1 MSKSR
6 NILSPRRYWKEVEV
20 VMLKEHFADTP
31 TEVLSQFYGRP
42 TTAVLSKAHALGLHK
57 SRELLARMAREA
69 TADPSHPSHKHR
81 FQKGIVPANK
91 GLRRPGWSAGNMKAT
106 QFAKGNKPHTW
117 VPVGSLRINSEGVL
131 DRKLNDLPG
140 PSKVRWFPVYRL
152 VWEAAHGPVPAGHV
166 VAFKPGRRT
175 TVESEITLDAVELLT
190 RAQIMARN
198 TIHNLPRE
206 LASLMQLR
214 GALNRQ
220 INKLRK
226 QV

>member
-1 MSKSR
+1 MKSR
-6 NILSPRRYWKEVEV
+6 NILPPRQYWGEVEV
-20 VMLKEHFADTP
+20 VMLKQHFADTS
-31 TEVLSQFYGRP
+31 TEVLAQFYGRP
-42 TTAVLSKAHALGLHK
+42 ASAVLSKAHALGLHK
-57 SRELLARMAREA
+57 SRELRARMAREA
-69 TADPSHPSHKHR
+69 TADPSHPSHRSR
-81 FQKGIVPANK
+81 FQKGAVPANK

-117 VPVGSLRINSEGVL
+117 VPVGSLRITFDGL
-131 DRKLNDLPG
+131 LCRKLNELPG
-140 PSKVRWFPVYRL
+140 PSKMRWFPVHRL
-152 VWEAAHGPVPAGHV
+152 VWEAVHGPVPAEHV

-175 TVESEITLDAVELLT
+175 TVEAEITLDAVELLT